1 MRAEAPAIAVTD
13 LTKRYRKI
21 TAVDGISFSVPRGS
35 IVGLLGG
42 NGAGKTTTIAM
53 IMGLVLPTQGTAKV
67 LGADMARERH
77 RVLHRLNFES
87 PYVEMP
93 KRLTVRQNLRVFGA
107 LYDVPDIKRRIAELA
122 RELDLEPLLDRPA
135 GQLSA
140 GQKTRV
146 ALAKA
151 LVNAPDVLLLD
162 EPTASLDP
170 DTADWVRSRLERYRT
185 ERHATI
191 LLASHNMPE
200 VERLCENV
208 LMMKEGKIV
217 DQGAPS
223 ELIARYGRQ
232 TMEDVFLDVARGRD
246 REAAE

>member
-13 LTKRYRKI
+13 LIKRYRKI

-53 IMGLVLPTQGTAKV
+53 IMGLVLPTKGTAKV

-107 LYDVPDIKRRIAELA
+107 LYNVPDIKRRIAELA

-135 GQLSA
+135 GQ
-140 GQKTRV
+140 
-146 ALAKA
+146 
-151 LVNAPDVLLLD
+151 
-162 EPTASLDP
+162 
-170 DTADWVRSRLERYRT
+170 
-185 ERHATI
+185 
-191 LLASHNMPE
+191 
-200 VERLCENV
+200 
-208 LMMKEGKIV
+208 
-217 DQGAPS
+217 
-223 ELIARYGRQ
+223 
-232 TMEDVFLDVARGRD
+232 
-246 REAAE
+246 